1 MRPTRISYGVEV
13 NMSPTTISYG
23 VEGKYEAY
31 QNKLWCG
38 G

>member
-1 MRPTRISYGVEV
+1 MRPTRISYGVEL